1 MPKFWTTKEQHTWLS
16 TYLDDYRER
25 MSDQSYTPFWDRV
38 YEDWEKKYP
47 ERVATF
53 PDLSPTDQLTEE
65 QLATLQK
72 AIEKRQAQIQSWFR
86 WRTQKKGRQADKNV
100 SKQLQKV
107 LLGSQERL
115 PQLPHIYSDMFY
127 ETKIAPVV
135 EQQTPKGATNADR
148 FAIANR
154 VTRAMFAAE
163 DPAVVDQVRARFAE
177 LKREKDERAER
188 LGLGPTLEDIENP
201 TLTVYLLRKSPTS
214 IRNLE
219 NLPAYMG
226 RFLEFL
232 HTSTGWSFSCIMGGP
247 DPSMKNEISVKSYH
261 VGWSPAGKDFSRHYR
276 NYEEDVMVPYT
287 EFLHSICARSVDE
300 VSIRSS
306 LGTDTG
312 GPVIEGSTLKNTV
325 HGAEGKENSKG
336 DVNAGKESSPTPV
349 TVVSAITSAA
359 NIIPNSTSITKSMD
373 RPQAASHATPVTIHE
388 EPAKTPAKTPSISP
402 PNVSRGWNGIGGTD
416 GVMSTLYSGFDGH
429 IADNV
434 SIPNIY
440 DFDLS
445 FNPPWHF
452 GMSQCFL
459 PTATQPGLDLTSTI
473 PANISGP
480 ADLALSS
487 VDSGPIYPAIN
498 TGMGSSANS
507 VPSVSIIPGSAINSV
522 SSIIPPTAINSV
534 SSIIPPTAINSVS
547 SIIPPT
553 AINSVSSIIPPTAI
567 NSVSSIIPP
576 TAINSVSSIIP
587 PTAINS
593 VPSMNSLSSAAPII
607 SDPSINSADSGINSV
622 PSIISNSSVTSVAP
636 VNREPVYHFH
646 DTTSVD
652 FASDETT
659 TTAHELLGTNPGN
672 AVSRSGRLIVPS
684 SRAEKLN
691 EIGTTTVRVPDGK
704 ENVDPNNVS
713 CPEWVNAAIAHF
725 TTRDLGP
732 EWTECVVAWQNFE
745 KVLGYRSAK
754 GLPGTKKRP
763 EEWQR
768 WTTKSKR
775 LYSDTPTIRDPMEF
789 GLAVVK
795 WWKEIQ
801 PPVRQESTTLMP
813 LAIKDIPNPDENMWT
828 ALRKGGPN
836 GMITLVTLLAWW
848 GQRAI
853 IGNQYQE
860 DSTPLWKECVVDVRT
875 CLEEMTRTVPVP
887 APQGQKRSN
896 TSPDKRGSKRVK
908 KM

>member
-1 MPKFWTTKEQHTWLS
+1 IPARGSFVAHH
-16 TYLDDYRER
+16 
-25 MSDQSYTPFWDRV
+25 RV
-38 YEDWEKKYP
+38 YEEWEKKYP

-53 PDLSPTDQLTEE
+53 PDLSPTDELTEAQLT
-65 QLATLQK
+65 TLQK

-127 ETKIAPVV
+127 DTKIAPVV
-135 EQQTPKGATNADR
+135 EQQTPAGATNADR

-163 DPAVVDQVRARFAE
+163 DPAVVDEVRARFAV

-188 LGLGPTLEDIENP
+188 LGLAPTLQDIE
-201 TLTVYLLRKSPTS
+201 K
-214 IRNLE
+214 NLE

-276 NYEEDVMVPYT
+276 SYEEDVMVPYT
-287 EFLHSICARSVDE
+287 EFLHSVSERPVDE
-300 VSIRSS
+300 VSIKSS

-312 GPVIEGSTLKNTV
+312 GSLIEGSTLKIAV
-325 HGAEGKENSKG
+325 QGDKGKVGSQG
-336 DVNAGKESSPTPV
+336 DANAGKKSSPTRITVVAAIQPAV
-349 TVVSAITSAA
+349 TV
-359 NIIPNSTSITKSMD
+359 IPQSISSIGSMD
-373 RPQAASHATPVTIHE
+373 HPRTG
-388 EPAKTPAKTPSISP
+388 
-402 PNVSRGWNGIGGTD
+402 GWNGTGGTD

-429 IADNV
+429 TAENF

-440 DFDLS
+440 DFDLIFPANS
-445 FNPPWHF
+445 GIPPWHF
-452 GMSQCFL
+452 GTSGCFS
-459 PTATQPGLDLTSTI
+459 PTGSLAPTQPVLNLTSTL
-473 PANISGP
+473 PANSSDPANRPFSSVNSGP
-480 ADLALSS
+480 A
-487 VDSGPIYPAIN
+487 INPAIN
-498 TGMGSSANS
+498 TGISPAVST
-507 VPSVSIIPGSAINSV
+507 VPIISDPAINSV
-522 SSIIPPTAINSV
+522 SPIISDPAVNSVSPIISDPAVNSVSPIIADPAINSV
-534 SSIIPPTAINSVS
+534 SPIISGSAIDPANSAINSAPPIISGPAINSVS
-547 SIIPPT
+547 PIISGSAIDPANSAINSAPPIISGP
-553 AINSVSSIIPPTAI
+553 AINSVSPIISGFAIDPANSAI
-567 NSVSSIIPP
+567 NSAPPIIP
-576 TAINSVSSIIP
+576 
-587 PTAINS
+587 
-593 VPSMNSLSSAAPII
+593 
-607 SDPSINSADSGINSV
+607 
-622 PSIISNSSVTSVAP
+622 NSSVNRTT
-636 VNREPVYHFH
+636 NREPVYHFP
-646 DTTSVD
+646 DPTSLNFGSISAIFPIDQNPVHSPT
-652 FASDETT
+652 SDGTT
-659 TTAHELLGTNPGN
+659 TTADEPLETNGTT
-672 AVSRSGRLIVPS
+672 VSRSGRLIVPS

-691 EIGTTTVRVPDGK
+691 EIGTHTVRVPDGK
-704 ENVDPNNVS
+704 ENVNPDNVP
-713 CPEWVNAAIAHF
+713 CPEWII
-725 TTRDLGP
+725 
-732 EWTECVVAWQNFE
+732 Q
-745 KVLGYRSAK
+745 

-775 LYSDTPTIRDPMEF
+775 LYSDTPAIRDPMEF
-789 GLAVVK
+789 GLAVVN

-801 PPVRQESTTLMP
+801 PPVRQASATLMP
-813 LAIKDIPNPDENMWT
+813 VAIKDIPNLNENMWT

-860 DSTPLWKECVVDVRT
+860 DSTALWKECVVDVRT
-875 CLEEMTRTVPVP
+875 CLEEMTRNVPVP
-887 APQGQKRSN
+887 VAKGQKRSAPS
-896 TSPDKRGSKRVK
+896 TDRLGSKRVK